1 MAAQTA
7 AGTVIS
13 IGSTGDL
20 STETSWTTIGEVVSI
35 SEFGRTYAEVTHNPL
50 TDRGTEKF
58 KGSYNDGDIT
68 LQLAQDLSDAGQQA
82 LLDALDDDAAFN
94 FQVLQNDA
102 PDTGEPTTHV
112 FKARVM
118 SFTHNVDGVDSIVGA
133 SVTLGIVSGTLD
145 TTAATAA

>member
-20 STETSWTTIGEVVSI
+20 SSESSWQAIGEVVSI

-50 TDRGTEKF
+50 GTRGTEKF
-58 KGSYNDGDIT
+58 KGSFNDGDIT
-68 LQLAQDLSDAGQQA
+68 LQLAQDLADTGQEA
-82 LLDALDDDAAFN
+82 LLDALESDEAYN
-94 FQVLQNDA
+94 FQITQNDA
-102 PDTGEPTTHV
+102 AGPGNPTTHV

-118 SFTHNVDGVDSIVGA
+118 SFAHNVDGVDSIVSA
-133 SVTLGIVSGTLD
+133 SVTLGIISGTLES
-145 TTAATAA
+145 TAAA

>member
-20 STETSWTTIGEVVSI
+20 SSESSWTEIGEVVSI

-50 TDRGTEKF
+50 GHRGTEKF

-82 LLDALDDDAAFN
+82 LLDALDDDAAYN

-102 PDTGEPTTHV
+102 GSGDPTTHV

-118 SFTHNVDGVDSIVGA
+118 SFTHIVDGVDSIVGS
-133 SVTLGIVSGTLD
+133 SVTLGIVSGSLVTTPADD
-145 TTAATAA
+145 T

>member
-20 STETSWTTIGEVVSI
+20 SSESSWTEIGEVVSI
-35 SEFGRTYAEVTHNPL
+35 SEFGRTYAEITHNPL
-50 TDRGTEKF
+50 GDRGTEKF

-82 LLDALDDDAAFN
+82 LLDALDSDDAYN

-102 PDTGEPTTHV
+102 PSAGDPTTHV

-118 SFTHNVDGVDSIVGA
+118 SFTHNVDGVDSIVGS

-145 TTAATAA
+145 TTAAA

>member
-20 STETSWTTIGEVVSI
+20 SSESSWQAIGEVVSI

-50 TDRGTEKF
+50 GTRGTEKF
-58 KGSYNDGDIT
+58 KGSFNDGDIT
-68 LQLAQDLSDAGQQA
+68 LQLAQDLADTGQEA
-82 LLDALDDDAAFN
+82 LLDALESDEAYN
-94 FQVLQNDA
+94 FQITQNDA
-102 PDTGEPTTHV
+102 AGSGDPTTHV

-118 SFTHNVDGVDSIVGA
+118 SFTHNVDGVDSIVSA
-133 SVTLGIVSGTLD
+133 SVTLGIVSGTLES
-145 TTAATAA
+145 TPAT